1 MVDEV
6 NGIVPKAQV
15 SSRAKLRRQRKMGRF
30 KHSITNYRQ
39 KAKELLSVLMSRI

>member
-15 SSRAKLRRQRKMGRF
+15 SSRAKIETPAQNGQVQAFNYQLQAERQRNFCRF
-30 KHSITNYRQ
+30 
-39 KAKELLSVLMSRI
+39 